1 MKRVLVIA
9 AFALAVGAFSG
20 IAAAEETTLTGEAVD
35 IACYLAGNS
44 GEGHAACATKC
55 AENGKPIGLA
65 VGEGEEKEL
74 YLVLSDGM
82 EAPNAVMGEHMGK
95 TVTVTGEVTESGGM
109 KIIQVSKVE

>member
-1 MKRVLVIA
+1 MKRILFA
-9 AFALAVGAFSG
+9 ALFLAVVAGA
-20 IAAAEETTLTGEAVD
+20 AHAEETTLTGEAVD
-35 IACYLAGNS
+35 IACYTGGNS

-82 EAPNAVMGEHMGK
+82 AAPKDIMGEHMGK
-95 TVTVTGEVTESGGM
+95 VVTVKGEVSEEGGM
-109 KIIQVSKVE
+109 KIVKVSSVE